1 MFHSKTL
8 LSANCSSV
16 LVLVHFVFFGGWG
29 GHADALVCLR
39 KRSDPSLE
47 WLEEQ
52 RTLGYAGPEGILLRA
67 ERT

>member
-1 MFHSKTL
+1 MFHGEIL
-8 LSANCSSV
+8 PSAKCSSV
-16 LVLVHFVFFGGWG
+16 MVLLLFFFFFL
-29 GHADALVCLR
+29 GHADALVCLG